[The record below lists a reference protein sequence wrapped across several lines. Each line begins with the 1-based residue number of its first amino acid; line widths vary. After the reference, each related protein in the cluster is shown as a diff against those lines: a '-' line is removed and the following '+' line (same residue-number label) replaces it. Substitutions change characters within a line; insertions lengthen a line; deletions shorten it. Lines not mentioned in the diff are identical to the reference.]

1 MIKYHNHIFSFI
13 LLVSCVLHGQDIKL
27 FKAQDYDLK
36 GKVKSCTVVTD
47 YGKEIFDFDENG
59 FLVQSTTEYND
70 RDKDI
75 VRYKYEGGEL
85 LEKRMESY
93 KDNTL
98 DASSSLV
105 NFYEIDTTGLK
116 YIKET
121 IVSFDKEFFEQQEYY
136 YDEAG
141 LLTKVVSS
149 HENAVD
155 ERLVERT
162 QFKDEQTETCFD
174 NGVIAQSIRKS
185 SKKTKSGKNLEV
197 VLRKQ
202 FVDGD
207 PSKAVEEITNE
218 NGQLVSEQLFMFDTK
233 ENQFVPEEKKIF
245 SYDKNGVLTKMLL
258 KKGNAESVKEFIF
271 QFDDSEH
278 KNWVKKII
286 TPDNTY
292 TTRII
297 SYYELEPLTEENN

>member
-1 MIKYHNHIFSFI
+1 MIKHYRHILNFI

-27 FKAQDYDLK
+27 FKTHDFDLK

-59 FLVQSTTEYND
+59 FLVKSTTQYNE

-75 VRYKYEGGEL
+75 VRYKYDNGEL

-93 KDNTL
+93 KDNAL

-105 NFYEIDTTGLK
+105 NFYEIDTTGLR

-136 YDEAG
+136 YNEAG
-141 LLTKVVSS
+141 LLTKIVSS

-162 QFKDEQTETCFD
+162 QFKDEQTESCFD
-174 NGVIAQSIRKS
+174 NGVITQSIRTS
-185 SKKTKSGKNLEV
+185 TKKTKSGKTLQV

-207 PSKAVEEITNE
+207 PSKAVEQITNSQ
-218 NGQLVSEQLFMFDTK
+218 GQLVSEKIFMFDGN
-233 ENQFVPEEKKIF
+233 EDQFVPEEDKIF
-245 SYDKNGVLTKMLL
+245 SYDKDGVLTKMTL
-258 KKGNAESVKEFIF
+258 KKGNAESIKEFIF
-271 QFDDSEH
+271 QFDDSGH

-292 TTRII
+292 TSRII
-297 SYYELEPLTEENN
+297 SYYEPEPVAEENN